1 MLASNQARLLSVTPE
16 VAPAARLSDYIA
28 IARPD
33 HWIKHVRIVPGAV
46 FAAIMAPAGSIDAAS
61 LGSRL
66 IVCLIVAMALSSANY
81 TVNEW
86 LDAPFDAM
94 HPTKRARPAVH
105 KKMSATVVFTQYL
118 LLTCVGLVAAQTLG
132 RGFGIVAMVFSV
144 FGVRSRTCSRL
155 CAKDRAFLDVIV
167 ELLNNPLRFLFGWFA
182 VTLHFAPP
190 VSVLLAYRRGG
201 AFLMAA
207 KRVSEHRAIAA
218 TGDKKALAAYRPS
231 FAVYTQSSLVTSCV
245 VYAQGFAFMMAI
257 FLLKYRIE
265 YLAVVPFFVALFAA
279 YMHLALTPDFAAAR
293 PEELMRRPAILI
305 GAAVTMALFGALT
318 FVDLPWLNGLT
329 SSDLIHLVH

>member
-1 MLASNQARLLSVTPE
+1 MLVSNQARLLSVTPA

-33 HWIKHVRIVPGAV
+33 HWIKHVLIVPGAV
-46 FAAIMAPAGSIDAAS
+46 FAAIMAPAGSIDYAS

-81 TVNEW
+81 TINEW

-105 KKMSATVVFTQYL
+105 KKMSATVVFAQYL
-118 LLTCVGLVAAQTLG
+118 LLTCAGLLVAQTLG
-132 RGFGIVAMVFSV
+132 RGFSIVAMAFSV
-144 FGVRSRTCSRL
+144 FGVIYNVQPIR
-155 CAKDRAFLDVIV
+155 AKDRAFLDVIV
-167 ELLNNPLRFLFGWFA
+167 ESLNNPLRFLFGWFA

-190 VSVLLAYRRGG
+190 VSVLLAYWCGG

-207 KRVSEHRAIAA
+207 KRVSEHRAIAEA
-218 TGDKKALAAYRPS
+218 GDKRALAAYRPS
-231 FAVYTQSSLVTSCV
+231 FNVYTQPSLITSCV

-279 YMHLALTPDFAAAR
+279 YMHLALTPDSAAAR

-329 SSDLIHLVH
+329 SSDLIHLVN

>member
-1 MLASNQARLLSVTPE
+1 MVVSNQARLLSATRTVQS
-16 VAPAARLSDYIA
+16 AAQFSDYIA

-33 HWIKHVRIVPGAV
+33 HWIKHVLIVPGVV
-46 FAAIMAPAGSIDAAS
+46 FAAIMSPAGSIDYAS

-66 IVCLIVAMALSSANY
+66 IVCLLVAMALSSANY
-81 TVNEW
+81 TINEW

-94 HPTKRARPAVH
+94 HPTKRARPAVR
-105 KKMSATVVFTQYL
+105 KKMSATVVFAQYL
-118 LLTCVGLVAAQTLG
+118 LLSGIGLLAAQTLG
-132 RGFGIVAMVFSV
+132 RGFGFAAMAFSV
-144 FGVRSRTCSRL
+144 FGVIYNVQPIR
-155 CAKDRAFLDVIV
+155 AKDRAFLDVIV
-167 ELLNNPLRFLFGWFA
+167 EALNNPLRFLFGWFT
-182 VTLHFAPP
+182 VTLDFAPP
-190 VSVLLAYRRGG
+190 VSVLLAYWCGG

-207 KRVSEHRAIAA
+207 KRVSEHRAIAD
-218 TGDKKALAAYRPS
+218 TGDKNALAAYRPS

-265 YLAVVPFFVALFAA
+265 YLAGVPFLVALFAA
-279 YMHLALTPDFAAAR
+279 YMHLALTPDSAAAR

-305 GAAVTMALFGALT
+305 GAAATLALFGALT

-329 SSDLIHLVH
+329 SSDLIHLAR

>member
-1 MLASNQARLLSVTPE
+1 
-16 VAPAARLSDYIA
+16 
-28 IARPD
+28 
-33 HWIKHVRIVPGAV
+33 VPGAA
-46 FAAIMAPAGSIDAAS
+46 FAAIMSPAGSIDYAS
-61 LGSRL
+61 LGPRL

-81 TVNEW
+81 TINEW

-105 KKMSATVVFTQYL
+105 KKMSATVVFAQYL
-118 LLTCVGLVAAQTLG
+118 LLTCVGLLAAQTLG

-144 FGVRSRTCSRL
+144 FGVIYNVQPIR
-155 CAKDRAFLDVIV
+155 AKDRAFLDVIV
-167 ELLNNPLRFLFGWFA
+167 ESLNNPLRFLFGWFA

-190 VSVLLAYRRGG
+190 VSVLLAYWCGG

-218 TGDKKALAAYRPS
+218 TGDKMALAAYRPS

-279 YMHLALTPDFAAAR
+279 YMHLALTPDSAAAR